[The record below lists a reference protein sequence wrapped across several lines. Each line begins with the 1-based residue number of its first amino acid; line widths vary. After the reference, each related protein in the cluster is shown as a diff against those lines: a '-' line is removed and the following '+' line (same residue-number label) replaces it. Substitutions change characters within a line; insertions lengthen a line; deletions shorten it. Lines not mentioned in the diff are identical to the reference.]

1 MKTKPRH
8 LTAKKIITAIIG
20 IVIVFSAIFG
30 LNRYNLEQ
38 DNADIR
44 GLILTYYQALNNQ
57 EYSLLEDLYAPTYP
71 ESTQVYIDNIQLK
84 MIPNVNVDTLII
96 DRRPD

>member
-1 MKTKPRH
+1 MTEKRSTKSEQQKKLFTMRTKPRH

-30 LNRYNLEQ
+30 LNRYNFEQ

-44 GLILTYYQALNNQ
+44 GLILTYYQALNKYNNR
-57 EYSLLEDLYAPTYP
+57 ECG
-71 ESTQVYIDNIQLK
+71 I
-84 MIPNVNVDTLII
+84 
-96 DRRPD
+96 